1 LHRSHLE
8 SHSFKPASGAFL
20 RAGVSEPVGEEGQTD
35 YNPQKEHGTVERRHL
50 SDVIGPQL
58 L

>member
-1 LHRSHLE
+1 
-8 SHSFKPASGAFL
+8 
-20 RAGVSEPVGEEGQTD
+20 VSEPVGEEGQTD